1 MFDRIHIAIGR
12 GEERSVCA
20 GFGFSFFCLIVKMRS
35 GSCRGEEGTEEE
47 TRFFFA
53 AAAVGGLE
61 AAGESREGCKNN
73 KIFLRHC
80 TLLPFFPTRGKEG
93 K

>member
-1 MFDRIHIAIGR
+1 MCRFW
-12 GEERSVCA
+12 
-20 GFGFSFFCLIVKMRS
+20 FLFFCLIIVEMRS
-35 GSCRGEEGTEEE
+35 RSCLGEEGTEE

-53 AAAVGGLE
+53 AAAAVGRLE